1 MTAREHVLRRRLVFA
16 THEAQSAE
24 EASRCHCEA
33 HHGDIKRAPGTG
45 PKMSKMGDAASPAAT
60 GGQHKDST
68 SWGQQFEYFWSSL
81 GMSLMCRTGR
91 GTGCHTM
98 PIVQEVL
105 RVLLACPVRVSEQL
119 NLARLL
125 YWTVEADET
134 PQCPMMLWIQ
144 SIQSPWH
151 RPRMPGPVMAATI
164 CHQRPIGH
172 VHDGFVP
179 PRRCCRATRLVCQ
192 SMSVA
197 LAVACRS
204 GRRRLAFSLPGKSTA
219 RDEPP
224 IKTRHPTP
232 T

>member
-1 MTAREHVLRRRLVFA
+1 
-16 THEAQSAE
+16 
-24 EASRCHCEA
+24 
-33 HHGDIKRAPGTG
+33 
-45 PKMSKMGDAASPAAT
+45 
-60 GGQHKDST
+60 
-68 SWGQQFEYFWSSL
+68 
-81 GMSLMCRTGR
+81 MCK
-91 GTGCHTM
+91 
-98 PIVQEVL
+98 

-125 YWTVEADET
+125 HWTVEPDET

-144 SIQSPWH
+144 SIRSPWH

-164 CHQRPIGH
+164 CHQQPVGH
-172 VHDGFVP
+172 VHVGFVP

-219 RDEPP
+219 RDDISHQSRRGNRRQHDDGSASRWSRGGTTIWFPSLVPP
-224 IKTRHPTP
+224 ACTE
-232 T
+232 